1 VWGEYDS
8 PGCSVREITVE
19 GTHKGEWCGVA
30 ATGRW
35 VKFHVAVLYLF
46 DKDKTSGKLSAE
58 RIYFDNETVMKQ
70 INGDAEA
77 ASVPQFGGRQ
87 MAVAK

>member
-1 VWGEYDS
+1 
-8 PGCSVREITVE
+8 
-19 GTHKGEWCGVA
+19 
-30 ATGRW
+30 
-35 VKFHVAVLYLF
+35 VKFHVLALYLF
-46 DKDKTSGKLSAE
+46 GKGENVGKLIAE

-77 ASVPQFGGRQ
+77 ASVPQFGDRQ